1 MHTHT
6 HSHARART
14 HHTGAHEHY
23 IIIYVVGQTNTY
35 NKVFIATSAGQYT
48 GNTGIPRYEINT
60 GSIIEIPKYRNS
72 S

>member
-1 MHTHT
+1 MVITVGCKQKNLHKTEDSQATAHT
-6 HSHARART
+6 
-14 HHTGAHEHY
+14 
-23 IIIYVVGQTNTY
+23 YVQPAGQP
-35 NKVFIATSAGQYT
+35 SAGQYT